1 MDSGRPCGSPPLTR
15 GRYCYWHNRL
25 HTEHHFPGNPKY
37 QPPILDSPNAVLLA
51 LNHVFRA
58 QSLGMIDERTAR
70 ELRSALRLAFQ
81 IVRHLDTPKPEEII
95 TDLEHHL
102 GPGTVVTPTKNDITR
117 SAADSPALPQQET
130 CPVGAP
136 SKPRSAGD
144 RAFPQQETCPE
155 GTPSKP
161 CSAAASPAVPEQT
174 CPEGTPSNSPAL
186 QRRVASDQASSA
198 VGTTEN
204 PFSCKPPQPANDFTR
219 LIDSPSADQLLP
231 PEQERKL
238 RSLVHNGPQR

>member
-1 MDSGRPCGSPPLTR
+1 MDSGRPCASPPLTR

-58 QSLGMIDERTAR
+58 QSLGMIDGRTAR

-102 GPGTVVTPTKNDITR
+102 GPGTLVTSTKNDIAR
-117 SAADSPALPQQET
+117 
-130 CPVGAP
+130 
-136 SKPRSAGD
+136 
-144 RAFPQQETCPE
+144 
-155 GTPSKP
+155 
-161 CSAAASPAVPEQT
+161 SAAASPASSESEGAPFKPSVGLSGEGDRSSSPIPRHAEP
-174 CPEGTPSNSPAL
+174 CPEGTPSNSPPL
-186 QRRVASDQASSA
+186 QRRVASDQPSSA

-204 PFSCKPPQPANDFTR
+204 PFSRKPPQPDTDFTR
-219 LIDSPSADQLLP
+219 LIDSHSADRPLP
-231 PEQERKL
+231 PEQERTL
-238 RSLVHNGPQR
+238 RSLAGQR

>member
-1 MDSGRPCGSPPLTR
+1 MDRQPCQHIMDSGRPCGSPPLTG

-81 IVRHLDTPKPEEII
+81 IVRHLDTPKPEEVI
-95 TDLEHHL
+95 TDLEQHL
-102 GPGTVVTPTKNDITR
+102 GPGTVVTATKNDIAR
-117 SAADSPALPQQET
+117 SSAASTALPQQET

-136 SKPRSAGD
+136 SKPR
-144 RAFPQQETCPE
+144 
-155 GTPSKP
+155 
-161 CSAAASPAVPEQT
+161 SAAASPAVPEQT

-219 LIDSPSADQLLP
+219 LIDSPSADHPLP